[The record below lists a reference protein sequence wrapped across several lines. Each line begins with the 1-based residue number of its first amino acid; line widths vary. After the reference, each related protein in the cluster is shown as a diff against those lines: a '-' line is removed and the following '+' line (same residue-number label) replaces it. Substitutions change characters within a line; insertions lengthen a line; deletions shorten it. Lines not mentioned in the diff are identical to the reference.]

1 MQLPTS
7 QQLVRVLQMA
17 RKKADID
24 AIAAETGLT
33 PDSVGNVLRA
43 AKQPPKRQFRRRR

>member
-1 MQLPTS
+1 MDLPTA

-17 RKKADID
+17 RKKLPVE

-33 PDSVGNVLRA
+33 PDSVANVLRA